1 MHQSDLSDGQEIA
14 LSLLQIF
21 SGTLS
26 LIGSSILVFK
36 ILTKSSHNQKT
47 TPYDRIM
54 LGLSSCD
61 IIASCTYAV
70 GPFMLPSE
78 TSQMVW
84 ASGNESTCSQ
94 LGLLQQLSFS
104 AIWYNCLL
112 SFYYLLTVRFQ
123 VKREEFQHKYEK
135 WMHLSAIFFVFTA
148 IIGYIGDW
156 YSEMQLMMTCWVGDV
171 PKGCDASG
179 TCTGA
184 GNIIGYI
191 FAGIPWAITL
201 CSLVVNNIIIYM
213 FVRKSLL
220 PSPLPI
226 ERSQTSIDIGQSTS
240 STSTK
245 QSGVWTEQKSTQKQ
259 LTKEAA
265 VQGFL
270 YVSTFL
276 ISSLPSFVVQVMD
289 ATSFDQSDQG
299 RLYPLLVLHSML
311 LPLQGFFN
319 IFIYVKPNYNRFNAA
334 HPEES
339 MWFILKKALFD
350 PNVPR
355 ISAVT
360 SSGNGRTSPR
370 QNDDGGDVI

>member
-1 MHQSDLSDGQEIA
+1 MNQSDLSDGQEIA

-26 LIGSSILVFK
+26 LIGSSVLVFK

-78 TSQMVW
+78 TSQRVW

-94 LGLLQQLSFS
+94 LGLLFQLSFS
-104 AIWYNCLL
+104 AVWYNCLL

-123 VKREEFQHKYEK
+123 VKREEFQRKYEK
-135 WMHLSAIFFVFTA
+135 WMHLSVIFFVFTA

-156 YSEMQLMMTCWVGDV
+156 YTEMELMMTCWVGDV
-171 PKGCDASG
+171 PKGCHASG

-184 GNIIGYI
+184 GNTIGYI
-191 FAGIPWAITL
+191 FGGAPWAITL
-201 CSLVVNNIIIYM
+201 CSLVVNNIIIYI
-213 FVRKSLL
+213 FVRKSLR
-220 PSPLPI
+220 PTPLP
-226 ERSQTSIDIGQSTS
+226 ETSRSSIDFGQSTA

-245 QSGVWTEQKSTQKQ
+245 QSGVWTEQNSTQKQ

-276 ISSLPSFVVQVMD
+276 MTSLPSAVVQIMD
-289 ATSFDQSDQG
+289 ATNFDQSDQG
-299 RLYPLLVLHSML
+299 RLYPLLVLNSML

-319 IFIYVKPNYNRFNAA
+319 IFIYVRPNYNRFKAA
-334 HPEES
+334 HTEES
-339 MWFILKKALFD
+339 MWFLLKKALFD
-350 PNVPR
+350 PKVPR
-355 ISAVT
+355 IGAPS

-370 QNDDGGDVI
+370 QNDDSGDVI